1 MNIRP
6 GFKHA
11 AVIIGLIGIP
21 TVSFYFLITEWAGLV
36 YLFVSAACVFYSYT
50 KTPRVLLDLFM
61 LAIAGIISKSLI
73 QSFRFSIFSA
83 ETPVVIWASIGLYL
97 LCFAFAVWLY
107 CIFIKKIWNSI
118 LIPVAGQL
126 LIITIACIT
135 VTVLYMNLFIS
146 LSNNLYSLAMFNL
159 VIEIIY
165 FILMFI
171 LSVILLRNN
180 KKENLLK
187 QKEAEQEQL
196 FQYMQALEQINK
208 DMQSFRHDYQNILL
222 TMQGYI
228 TQNDMEG
235 LKTYF
240 NDHIVKVEERV
251 LQNNYV
257 LNQLENIKLVELKG
271 LLSTKVLLG
280 GEANIHFNIEV
291 PDKILAVD
299 MNILDLT
306 RMLGIL
312 VDNAVEAAIDSED
325 RQLNLALLQKT
336 DGSMLIV
343 VENRIGMESLNIEQ
357 LFTAGYSTK
366 GKDRG
371 TGLATVRK
379 IVNQYSNITMNT
391 SSENGIF
398 VHEIEINAVVPKRKK
413 FLFST
418 ESKAFSR

>member
-1 MNIRP
+1 
-6 GFKHA
+6 
-11 AVIIGLIGIP
+11 
-21 TVSFYFLITEWAGLV
+21 
-36 YLFVSAACVFYSYT
+36 
-50 KTPRVLLDLFM
+50 M